1 MGVPFLGRVPL
12 DLSIRVDSDAGRP
25 PAAGDTLQG
34 KAFAAI
40 AAKLAAWL
48 KAHA

>member
-1 MGVPFLGRVPL
+1 MGLPFLGRVPL
-12 DLSIRVDSDAGRP
+12 DLAIRVDSDAGKP

-40 AAKLAAWL
+40 AARLADWL
-48 KAHA
+48 KARL